1 MSALPDPRVTPYR
14 PDLAAASLRGIVP
27 AARFVEGVPRQVQAG
42 RAPVAGEPDPAARR
56 VSELLFGE
64 VFTVYDERSGWVWGQ
79 CATDGYVGWVPA
91 QALSERV
98 HAPTHR
104 LKVLRSFLFP
114 EPDLKAPPLDTLS
127 LGTPLAVAEERE
139 GWCGLA
145 GGGGWVFARHVEPK
159 DAAPHDPVDTALAFL
174 GTPYLWGGR
183 SSIGIDCSG
192 LVQAALAMAN
202 VAVPRDSDMQR
213 AAIGTPVSGDGPDA
227 ALRRG
232 DVVGFPGHV
241 GLMLDATRLVHA
253 TGHHLAVCV
262 EPVAD
267 VAARAGG
274 ILAVRRV

>member
-1 MSALPDPRVTPYR
+1 MSTLPDPRVTPYR
-14 PDLAAASLRGIVP
+14 PDLAAASLRGVVP
-27 AARFVEGVPRQVQAG
+27 AERFVEGAPRQARAG
-42 RAPVAGEPDPAARR
+42 RVPVAAEPDPAARR

-64 VFTVYDERSGWVWGQ
+64 VFTVYDERPGWAWGQ

-91 QALSERV
+91 QALSDRV

-104 LKVLRSFLFP
+104 LKVLRSFVFP
-114 EPDLKAPPLDTLS
+114 EPDLKTPPLDTIT
-127 LGTPLAVAEERE
+127 LGTPLAIAGQRD

-145 GGGGWVFARHVEPK
+145 GGGWVFARHVEPK
-159 DAAPHDPVDTALAFL
+159 GAPPHDPVDTALVFL

-192 LVQAALAMAN
+192 LVQAAFAMAN
-202 VAVPRDSDMQR
+202 LAVPRDSDMQR
-213 AAIGTPVSGDGPDA
+213 AMVGVPVPKGGQGFA
-227 ALRRG
+227 FRRG

-241 GLMLDATRLVHA
+241 GLMLDGTRLVHA
-253 TGHHLAVCV
+253 TGFHLAVCV